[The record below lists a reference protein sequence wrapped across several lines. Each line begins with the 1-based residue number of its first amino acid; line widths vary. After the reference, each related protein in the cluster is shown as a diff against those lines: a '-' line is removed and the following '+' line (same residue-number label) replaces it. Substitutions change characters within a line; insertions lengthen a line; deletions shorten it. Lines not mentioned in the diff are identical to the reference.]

1 MVLTSRTQNLLADL
15 QKIMA
20 VNEDELIQRGIAQ
33 ATTDRI
39 IELRQRIGQL
49 SEQYGGVEK
58 LEAQTRKGVSAD
70 DHTPYTDLLEWRAVR
85 HELEQ
90 LTHFLSGF
98 EKKNKEHIL

>member
-20 VNEDELIQRGIAQ
+20 VNEDEVVQRGIAQ

-49 SEQYGGVEK
+49 AEQYGSIEE
-58 LEAQTRKGVSAD
+58 LEMQSKNIPAD
-70 DHTPYTDLLEWRAVR
+70 DHTLYTDLLEWRAIR

-90 LTHFLSGF
+90 LTHFL
-98 EKKNKEHIL
+98 ETV

>member
-1 MVLTSRTQNLLADL
+1 MVLTSHTKSLLSDL

-20 VNEDELIQRGIAQ
+20 LDEDEIVQRGIAQ

-49 SEQYGGVEK
+49 GEQYGDIEK
-58 LEAQTRKGVSAD
+58 LEAKSKTVSAD
-70 DHTPYTDLLEWRAVR
+70 DHTFYTDLLEWRAVR

-90 LTHFLSGF
+90 LTHFL
-98 EKKNKEHIL
+98 EKV